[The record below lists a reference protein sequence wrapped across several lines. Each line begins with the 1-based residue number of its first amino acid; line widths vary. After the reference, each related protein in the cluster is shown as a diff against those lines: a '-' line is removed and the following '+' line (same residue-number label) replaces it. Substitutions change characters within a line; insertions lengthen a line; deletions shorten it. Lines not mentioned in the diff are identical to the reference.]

1 MKTAGPQRTPRLR
14 RDLLISGS
22 FLSFCEDAE
31 NTEVAQREAWQSPAD
46 RVTVCRMSRRIIF
59 LCLFACLLVLLN
71 EGGVTRDIGSHASA
85 QTSKPVASPQPSP
98 PPQRQDPLPQQ
109 QESVKIY
116 TEEVLLPVI
125 ATDSGGRFDP
135 TLEPTDLLI
144 LEDGEP
150 QTIRS
155 VRRIPA
161 NVLLVLDTGGA
172 TNPAM
177 RTNAT
182 RELAMRLVS
191 QLREGDEVAA
201 LQFGGRVELIQ
212 SWTAE
217 KEAAIHSL
225 KSKLFSGRGGRLQA
239 ALSAAA
245 EQLKT
250 APPGNR
256 HIVLVTD
263 GGESLID
270 TEALAAGMKELFATQ
285 ATIHVIS
292 YTSMG
297 RKTISAHNRKV
308 PVVPIAVARKSKTD
322 RNQYQPVPPDPSVA
336 PISPDADKRLAEDLK
351 HKSLLR
357 ILLTGSYKTGID
369 LDFPMRRHNR
379 EQLKTLKQNE
389 LWLAW
394 LAEESGGDIA
404 LPASEEDL
412 PTFTDELAREIDS
425 QYVVTYRPKSPVVL
439 KSEAEIRRV
448 EVISRRVGL
457 QVRSRRSYVVTTPS
471 K

>member
-1 MKTAGPQRTPRLR
+1 MA
-14 RDLLISGS
+14 
-22 FLSFCEDAE
+22 
-31 NTEVAQREAWQSPAD
+31 
-46 RVTVCRMSRRIIF
+46 RRIIY
-59 LCLFACLLVLLN
+59 LCLFASLLVLVN
-71 EGGVTRDIGSHASA
+71 EAGATRDIASQASA
-85 QTSKPVASPQPSP
+85 QTTKPVASPQPSP
-98 PPQRQDPLPQQ
+98 LPQRQEPVPQQ

-135 TLEPTDLLI
+135 TLEPNDLLI

-161 NVLLVLDTGGA
+161 SVLLVLDTGGA

-177 RTNAT
+177 RTNDT

-191 QLREGDEVAA
+191 QLRSGDEVAA
-201 LQFGGRVELIQ
+201 LQFGGKVELIQ
-212 SWTAE
+212 SWTSE

-225 KSKLFSGRGGRLQA
+225 KSKLSSGRGGRLQA
-239 ALSAAA
+239 ALAASA

-263 GGESLID
+263 GGENLID

-297 RKTISAHNRKV
+297 RKTLSAQNRKV
-308 PVVPIAVARKSKTD
+308 PVVPIAVARKSRPENKTD
-322 RNQYQPVPPDPSVA
+322 RNWFEPVPTDPTVA

-357 ILLTGSYKTGID
+357 ILLTGGYKTGID

-404 LPASEEDL
+404 LPASQEDL
-412 PTFTDELAREIDS
+412 ATLTDDVARDIDS

-439 KSEAEIRRV
+439 KSDAEIRRV

-457 QVRSRRSYVVTTPS
+457 QVQSRRSYVVTTPS